1 MSKKPMT
8 SLLLVSIAILSVIIL
23 FYYIS
28 VREYF
33 QIQTENATTI
43 FCCDKKCSTTVCNEP
58 KAVIN
63 LVSESMPA
71 MNGIETAPYSMFLL

>member
-1 MSKKPMT
+1 MAKPMR
-8 SLLLVSIAILSVIIL
+8 SLLLAFVAMLSVIVL

-33 QIQTENATTI
+33 QIQTENGVSI
-43 FCCDKKCSTTVCNEP
+43 FCCDNKCSTTICNEP

-63 LVSESMPA
+63 LVSQSMPA
-71 MNGIETAPYSMFLL
+71 MGAVESAPYSILV